1 MLENFYRR
9 QYFLMKHLKINL
21 GQKFYAC
28 DVHLSMKTENCEQKF
43 FKLKIKTEKMLFL
56 GI

>member
-1 MLENFYRR
+1 
-9 QYFLMKHLKINL
+9 MKHLKINL